1 MDNIFNDI
9 FWLGIAA
16 LAFAYFVYM
25 TSPYGAALS
34 VPLNM

>member
-9 FWLGIAA
+9 FLLGIAA

-25 TSPYGAALS
+25 TGNFGGALS